1 MPDTFLK
8 TNNQEREEIP
18 FLIYACE
25 TVYLSHSSYSLHVYF
40 TTINNNTYSTDVIVH
55 NHVCVFHMTQTY
67 TLMTSFFFLMAFLSG
82 SLKPS

>member
-40 TTINNNTYSTDVIVH
+40 TTKNNNTYSTDVIVH
-55 NHVCVFHMTQTY
+55 NHVCCIPYDSNLHFDDII
-67 TLMTSFFFLMAFLSG
+67 FLSNG
-82 SLKPS
+82 FPEWIS